1 MLSTLLELSHIFGTV
16 RFSIGRLRFDLVRGE
31 FFRQL
36 KYEGYKLSFIG
47 ELVNVAERMHL
58 NAPQLGVISWDMT
71 VDEKGKIVLI
81 EVNTQSQT
89 IWFPQMASGEPA
101 FGDNTA
107 AVLKYIA
114 GR

>member
-1 MLSTLLELSHIFGTV
+1 MFINVSEEGYLSDKAFT
-16 RFSIGRLRFDLVRGE
+16 E
-31 FFRQL
+31 FREVYTEHPDTHV
-36 KYEGYKLSFIG
+36 KYEGYELSFIG
-47 ELVNVAERMHL
+47 ELVNAAERMHL
-58 NAPQLGVISWDMT
+58 NAPQLGIISWNMT
-71 VDEKGKIVLI
+71 ADEEGKIVLI

>member
-1 MLSTLLELSHIFGTV
+1 
-16 RFSIGRLRFDLVRGE
+16 
-31 FFRQL
+31 
-36 KYEGYKLSFIG
+36 
-47 ELVNVAERMHL
+47 
-58 NAPQLGVISWDMT
+58 MT
-71 VDEKGKIVLI
+71 VDEEGKIVLI